1 MKLAKNGPMILGA
14 ALAFLVELAALLGT
28 ALLGWQWAEGVWR
41 WPTALLAAATF
52 ATAWGIWAAPRSSRR
67 LDGQALLL
75 FKLAAFGLGA
85 IGVALAHHWLTG
97 ALLVLLALLS
107 LAVMPDHDP
116 VGPDGPGR

>member
-1 MKLAKNGPMILGA
+1 MILGA
-14 ALAFLVELAALLGT
+14 ALAFLVELAALLGV
-28 ALLGWQWAEGVWR
+28 ALLGWHGVEGIWR
-41 WPTALLAAATF
+41 WPMALLAGAAF

-97 ALLVLLALLS
+97 ATLFVLALLS
-107 LAVMPDHDP
+107 LAIMPDHDP
-116 VGPDGPGR
+116 VGPDGSGR